1 MNQVE
6 AWKAAKHGFD
16 VWGDVEAHARAGTP
30 MSQIA
35 AADLERMKWY
45 GIFCRGPA
53 GDGHFMIRVRIPGCE
68 LTAPQAHA
76 VAEVGR
82 LGERLL
88 DVTTRGNLEVSGLR
102 ITDLPD
108 AAARLE
114 AEGLS
119 ARQTGH
125 DNVRNV
131 MTHPWAGLDP
141 EELVDVRPLCR
152 ALTDVFLGSRPLAD
166 LPREV
171 NLAVDGRRAHS
182 ARCWAQDTGFVAA
195 RRVDGSV
202 AFRWLLAGTEGPGS
216 RPAWAVPAWVRED
229 QAADVLRQTLHL
241 YREQGP
247 REDRDR
253 ARLRDFVDQLGV
265 AEFLRRVEA
274 RLGYGLERTV
284 ASAPPFRARDDF
296 VGWFPQKQRGLWAIG
311 VHLPG
316 GRLTREQLAG
326 LADLAELYGDG
337 TLRTAYGQGVAVPNL
352 PAHSKLAALRML
364 GRLGLTAEAGPIA
377 GRPLAPDP
385 RRLPCT
391 PEANPASE
399 SAFACFSATP

>member
-16 VWGDVEAHARAGTP
+16 VWGDVEDYARAGTP

-45 GIFCRGPA
+45 GIFCRGRA
-53 GDGHFMIRVRIPGCE
+53 GDGRFMIRVRIPGCE
-68 LTAPQAHA
+68 LTAPQARA

-82 LGERLL
+82 VGDGVAE
-88 DVTTRGNLEVSGLR
+88 VTNRGDLQVSGLR
-102 ITDLPD
+102 IADLPD

-152 ALTDVFLGSRPLAD
+152 ALTDVFLGCRPLAD

-182 ARCWAQDTGFVAA
+182 ARCWAQDIGFVAA
-195 RRVDGSV
+195 RRADGTV
-202 AFRWLLAGTEGPGS
+202 AFRWLLAGTEGAGS
-216 RPAWAVPAWVRED
+216 RPAWAVPVWVRED
-229 QAADVLRQTLHL
+229 QVADVLRQTLHL

-253 ARLRDFVDQLGV
+253 ARLRDFADQVGV
-265 AEFLRRVEA
+265 PEFLKRVEA
-274 RLGYGLERTV
+274 RLGYALERTE
-284 ASAPPFRARDDF
+284 APAPPFRSVEDF
-296 VGWFPQKQRGLWAIG
+296 VGWFPQKQRGLWALG
-311 VHLPG
+311 VRLPL
-316 GRLTREQLAG
+316 GRLSREQLDG

-337 TLRTAYGQGVAVPNL
+337 SLRTAYSQGVAVPNI
-352 PAHSKLAALRML
+352 PIHSKPAASRML
-364 GRLGLTAEAGPIA
+364 GRLGLTAEADAGANRPVAPSPGRVIA
-377 GRPLAPDP
+377 ALDDR
-385 RRLPCT
+385 
-391 PEANPASE
+391 PASE
-399 SAFACFSATP
+399 SALATFSVTP